1 MKNIIL
7 SLALLLVV
15 SVSANAALVNNGDGT
30 ITDTD
35 TNLMWLLDANYANTS
50 GYDDLLYGADFNG
63 RMYWSDAVDWAN
75 QLVFAD
81 YDDWRLPITFDQTCQ
96 GFCTNSEM
104 GILYN
109 TGTSDFQN
117 LQTLEYWSGTE
128 VNTNYA
134 WYVNFF
140 NGYQGGSYKTSSMYN
155 AMAVRVVPEPISST
169 LFIVG
174 GATLGFRRFRKKFN
188 R

>member
-1 MKNIIL
+1 MF
-7 SLALLLVV
+7 VP
-15 SVSANAALVNNGDGT
+15 ANAVLVDNGDGT

-35 TNLMWLLDANYANTS
+35 TNLMWLMDANYADTS
-50 GYDDLLYGADFNG
+50 GYDDALYGADYNG
-63 RMYWSDAVDWAN
+63 QMFWSDAVAWAD
-75 QLVFAD
+75 QLVFSG

-104 GILYN
+104 GNLYFN
-109 TGTSDFQN
+109 TDTSIFQN
-117 LQTLEYWSGTE
+117 LQTLAYWSGTA
-128 VNTNYA
+128 VTANTNNA

-140 NGYQGGSYKTSSMYN
+140 NGHQSGSYKTSSRYN

-174 GATLGFRRFRKKFN
+174 GATLGFKRLRKKLKNNFHN
-188 R
+188 K